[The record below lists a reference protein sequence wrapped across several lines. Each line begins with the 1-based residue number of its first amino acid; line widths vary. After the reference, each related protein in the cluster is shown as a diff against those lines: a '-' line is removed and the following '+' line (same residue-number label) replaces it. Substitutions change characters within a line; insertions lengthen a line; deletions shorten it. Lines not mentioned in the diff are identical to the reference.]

1 MSDHQVVKFSILV
14 TGNPASSQSA
24 SAAYQFCSAA
34 LSAGHTINGIFFY
47 LDGVL
52 NANHLINPA
61 TDEIN
66 LPDLWASLALEHDFP
81 LEVCVSASL
90 RRGVINQ
97 QEAEQL
103 GLLHHN
109 VKPPFVLS
117 GLGQLAELS
126 ASCDRLVQ
134 F

>member
-1 MSDHQVVKFSILV
+1 MSEHQVVKFSILV

-24 SAAYQFCSAA
+24 SSAYQFCSAA
-34 LSAGHTINGIFFY
+34 LSAGHIINGIFFY

-66 LPDLWASLALEHDFP
+66 LPDLWASLASEYQFP

-97 QEAEQL
+97 QEAGQL
-103 GLLHHN
+103 GLIHHN
-109 VKPPFVLS
+109 VEPPFVLS

-126 ASCDRLVQ
+126 AGCDRFVQ

>member
-1 MSDHQVVKFSILV
+1 MVEHQVIKFSLLV

-24 SAAYQFCSAA
+24 STAYQFCSAA
-34 LSAGHTINGIFFY
+34 LTAGHIVCGVFFY

-52 NANHLINPA
+52 NANDLISPA
-61 TDEIN
+61 TDEVN
-66 LPDLWASLALEHDFP
+66 LPDLWAKLAEKHQFP

-90 RRGVINQ
+90 RRGVVNQ
-97 QEAEQL
+97 QESEQL
-103 GLLHHN
+103 NLTSDN
-109 VKPPFVLS
+109 IKSPFVLS

-126 ASCDRLVQ
+126 ASCDRLMQ

>member
-1 MSDHQVVKFSILV
+1 MSNPQVVKFSILV
-14 TGNPASSQSA
+14 TSNPASEQSA
-24 SAAYQFCSAA
+24 ATAYQFCCAVLA
-34 LSAGHTINGIFFY
+34 AGHVVTGVFFY

-52 NANHLINPA
+52 AASDLVSPA

-66 LPDLWASLALEHDFP
+66 LPELWAQLAVKHEFP

-90 RRGVINQ
+90 RRGIVNQ

-103 GLLHHN
+103 GLIHHN
-109 VKPPFVLS
+109 LKSPFVLS

-126 ASCDRLVQ
+126 ARCDRLMQ

>member
-1 MSDHQVVKFSILV
+1 MCDHQVMKFSILV
-14 TGNPASSQSA
+14 TGSPASHQSA

-34 LSAGHTINGIFFY
+34 LSAGHIINGVFFY
-47 LDGVL
+47 LDGVF
-52 NANHLINPA
+52 NANHLISPA
-61 TDEIN
+61 SDEVN
-66 LPDLWASLALEHDFP
+66 LPNLWALLASKYNFP

-103 GLLHHN
+103 GLMHHN
-109 VKPPFVLS
+109 VKAPFVLS

>member
-1 MSDHQVVKFSILV
+1 MDLKKVKFSIV
-14 TGNPASSQSA
+14 VSGSAYGTQSA
-24 SAAYQFCSAA
+24 SSAYQFCLAA
-34 LSAGHTINGIFFY
+34 CHAGHEITGVFFY
-47 LDGVL
+47 QEGVL
-52 NANHLINPA
+52 NASQLVSPA

-66 LPDLWASLALEHDFP
+66 LPDFWAELATQYQFP

-90 RRGVINQ
+90 RRGVMNE

-103 GLLHHN
+103 SLSQFNL
-109 VKPPFVLS
+109 KPPFVLS

-126 ASCDRLVQ
+126 ARCDRLVQ